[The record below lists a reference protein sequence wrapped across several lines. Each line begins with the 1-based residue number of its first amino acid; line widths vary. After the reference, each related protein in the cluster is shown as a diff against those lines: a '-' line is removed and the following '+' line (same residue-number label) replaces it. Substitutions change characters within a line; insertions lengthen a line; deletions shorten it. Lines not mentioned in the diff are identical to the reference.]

1 MANDMLSSLRPA
13 PGSRKKPKRIGRG
26 QGSGHGKTA
35 TRGHKGAGSRS
46 GTTHPAW
53 FEGGQM
59 PLVRRLPKRG
69 FFSPFKKEFQIVNLE
84 TLQKLSG
91 DGRFQNG
98 VVTPDVLLKLGVVRN
113 TRTPVKI
120 LGNGDLT
127 AKLDVAAHAF
137 SKAAVQKIE
146 TAGGKAQTIQTSAS
160 TNG

>member
-1 MANDMLSSLRPA
+1 
-13 PGSRKKPKRIGRG
+13 
-26 QGSGHGKTA
+26 
-35 TRGHKGAGSRS
+35 
-46 GTTHPAW
+46 
-53 FEGGQM
+53 M

-69 FFSPFKKEFQIVNLE
+69 FFSPFKKVFQIVNLE

-127 AKLDVAAHAF
+127 AKLEVAAHAF
-137 SKAAVQKIE
+137 SKAAIQKIE

>member
-1 MANDMLSSLRPA
+1 MAHDVLSSLRPA
-13 PGSRKKPKRIGRG
+13 AGSRKKPKRIGRG

-84 TLQKLSG
+84 TLQKLSA
-91 DGRFQNG
+91 DGRIQNG
-98 VVTPDVLLKLGVVRN
+98 VVTPDVLVKLGVVKN
-113 TRTPVKI
+113 TRTPVKV
-120 LGNGDLT
+120 LGNGELT
-127 AKLDVAAHAF
+127 TKLDVAAHAF
-137 SKAAVQKIE
+137 SKSALQKIE
-146 TAGGKAQTIQTSAS
+146 TAGGKAQTIQSTAS